1 ALPIFADQV
10 ADALLEVAERGVHC
24 RVMLDAVGS
33 AGFFT
38 SRLAKR
44 LLHQNIQLVKAC
56 PIHFIPS
63 RLARYDLRSHRK
75 TLVVDNRVAYVGSFN
90 LIDPAHFKQS
100 LAVGRWID
108 LMARIEGPVVQVLDA
123 VFRWYWNIET
133 RQQLP

>member
-1 ALPIFADQV
+1 LQTAEATLDAMCRDIRSAQDFCHMEFYIWHPGGIADQV

-75 TLVVDNRVAYVGSFN
+75 TLVVDNRVA
-90 LIDPAHFKQS
+90 
-100 LAVGRWID
+100 
-108 LMARIEGPVVQVLDA
+108 
-123 VFRWYWNIET
+123 
-133 RQQLP
+133 